1 MRESLQNKG
10 TLPLAHVGYPLSTEI
25 KNYQDSGTK
34 NALIGGPK
42 QSKGNTRNYPK
53 GAPRFVA
60 NGKPVQVSRY
70 DPREL
75 PT

>member
-1 MRESLQNKG
+1 MALRE
-10 TLPLAHVGYPLSTEI
+10 
-25 KNYQDSGTK
+25 
-34 NALIGGPK
+34 GPK
-42 QSKGNTRNYPK
+42 KSKGNTRNYPR

-60 NGKPVQVSRY
+60 NGKPVQVPRY